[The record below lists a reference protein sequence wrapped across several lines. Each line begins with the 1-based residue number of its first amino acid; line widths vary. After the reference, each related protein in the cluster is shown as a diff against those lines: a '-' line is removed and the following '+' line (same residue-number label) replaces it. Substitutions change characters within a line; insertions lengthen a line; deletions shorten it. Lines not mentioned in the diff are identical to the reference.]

1 MIEVTLIGAFIA
13 GILSFLSPC
22 VLPLVPAYLSYISG
36 VSVDALRQHG
46 DQGDTSNTSIRRTAI
61 IQSLWFILGFSLVF
75 IALGASATW
84 MGQWLLS
91 NMSILGK
98 VAGIIIFI
106 FGLHYTGLI
115 RIPFLMMEARVDTGT
130 VNARSGMGALV
141 LGSAFAF
148 GWTPCIGPILGA
160 ILAVAGAQQHVGQG
174 ILLLATYSIGLGIPF
189 LLAALATDAFLNWS
203 QRFKRHLHAI
213 EVTSGILLMLV
224 GGLIFL
230 GSFSI
235 LAGWLIEYMPWL
247 ADIEATFSS

>member
-1 MIEVTLIGAFIA
+1 MIEITLVGAFVA
-13 GILSFLSPC
+13 GLLSFLSPC

-36 VSVDALRQHG
+36 VSVDVLRHQT
-46 DQGDTSNTSIRRTAI
+46 DTSSSVRRTAI

-84 MGQWLLS
+84 LGQWLLS
-91 NMSILGK
+91 NMGILGK
-98 VAGIIIFI
+98 VAGVIIFT

-115 RIPFLMMEARVDTGT
+115 RIPFLMMEARVDTGG
-130 VNARSGMGALV
+130 VNARSGSGALL
-141 LGSAFAF
+141 LGAAFAF

-160 ILAVAGAQQHVGQG
+160 ILAVAGAQQQVGEG
-174 ILLLATYSIGLGIPF
+174 MLLLVAYSAGLGVPF

-213 EVTSGILLMLV
+213 EVISGVLLMIV
-224 GGLIFL
+224 GALIFL

-235 LAGWLIEYMPWL
+235 LAGWLIEYFPWL
-247 ADIEATFSS
+247 ADIEATFSPES

>member
-13 GILSFLSPC
+13 GLLSFLSPC

-36 VSVDALRQHG
+36 VSVDALRQ
-46 DQGDTSNTSIRRTAI
+46 QGDNTSVRRTAM

-84 MGQWLLS
+84 LGQWLLS

-98 VAGIIIFI
+98 IAGLIIFV
-106 FGLHYTGLI
+106 FGLHYAGI
-115 RIPFLMMEARVDTGT
+115 VRIPFLMVEARVNTNA

-174 ILLLATYSIGLGIPF
+174 ILLLGAYSTGLAIPF
-189 LLAALATDAFLNWS
+189 LLAAFATDAFLNWS
-203 QRFKRHLHAI
+203 QRFKRHLHII
-213 EVTSGILLMLV
+213 EIVSGVLLMLV
-224 GGLIFL
+224 GALIFL

-235 LAGWLIEYMPWL
+235 LAAWLIEYFPWL
-247 ADIEATFSS
+247 ADIESAIAVK